1 MTVADF
7 VSAFPDQNNWVET
20 FKSYAL
26 ESVQHFME
34 ELEFEEAPESLTL
47 RLCINLED
55 EMTLYCPRW
64 LWHNREALQSECHQF
79 QRHHVFFPNLGAM
92 LAKQRLQ
99 WRSAA
104 SSRARR
110 TACAASGPRRWPGS
124 PRRPGWRC

>member
-7 VSAFPDQNNWVET
+7 VSAFPDQNDWVET

-64 LWHNREALQSECHQF
+64 LWHNREALRSECHQF
-79 QRHHVFFPNLGAM
+79 QRHHGFCSRTWGPF
-92 LAKQRLQ
+92 
-99 WRSAA
+99 WRS
-104 SSRARR
+104 
-110 TACAASGPRRWPGS
+110 SGCSGDQQPAPS
-124 PRRPGWRC
+124 PWSPWCTWRL